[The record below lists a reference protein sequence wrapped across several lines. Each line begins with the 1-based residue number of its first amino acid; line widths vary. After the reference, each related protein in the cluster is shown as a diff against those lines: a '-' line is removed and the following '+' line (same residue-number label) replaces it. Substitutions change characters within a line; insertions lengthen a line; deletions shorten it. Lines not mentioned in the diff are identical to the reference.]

1 MGKAMWGVLLA
12 AALSGHAAAEDEAA
26 SLFDQYFTLYETQSA
41 DDLPL
46 TDDVTFDGSLLSE
59 TIVGKGNVVAFLNR
73 VVANLGFQSVEV
85 IQRLESDEGA
95 CAELIFHYETR
106 GQVEYAH
113 CLEFE
118 EGQISAIR
126 LYFDPRPFLE
136 D

>member
-1 MGKAMWGVLLA
+1 MGKAMWGVLLVTW
-12 AALSGHAAAEDEAA
+12 LSAQAAAEDETG

-46 TDDVTFDGSLLSE
+46 ADDVTFDGPLLSE
-59 TIVGKGNVVAFLNR
+59 AIVGKHNVVAFLNR
-73 VVANLGFQSVEV
+73 LVPNLGLQSVEV

-95 CAELIFHYETR
+95 CAELLFHYETS
-106 GQVEYAH
+106 GQLEYAH

-118 EGQISAIR
+118 QRKISAIR